1 MAAAKKA
8 KPVPRVLSIRTTD
21 ADRELLSRLQAK
33 TGLSTLTEVTRQGW
47 RALARKEKVS
57 HARE

>member
-1 MAAAKKA
+1 MMTAKKA
-8 KPVPRVLSIRTTD
+8 KSIPETLSIRTTP

-47 RALARKEKVS
+47 RALARKEKV
-57 HARE
+57 